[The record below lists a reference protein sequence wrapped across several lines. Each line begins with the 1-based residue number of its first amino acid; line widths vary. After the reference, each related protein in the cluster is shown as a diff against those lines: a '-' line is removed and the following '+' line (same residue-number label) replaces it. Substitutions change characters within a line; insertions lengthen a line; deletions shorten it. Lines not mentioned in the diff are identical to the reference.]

1 MRLGLKERPAAGA
14 AGFPLLKVSR
24 GTGPLKACPS
34 LFPPPVAQGRTTAAE
49 QTTPVYF
56 PDQSC
61 GKYGHSPE
69 TFKSQKRII
78 QILPLLHTN
87 PISKPRLV
95 TRTRVSF
102 DFFFFLNEILTLGKA
117 GRFYKDVALQEG
129 HTRRGTCEAVWERS
143 SGTGA
148 LQVDPGPVSNI

>member
-1 MRLGLKERPAAGA
+1 MQR
-14 AGFPLLKVSR
+14 GFPLLKVSR
-24 GTGPLKACPS
+24 GTGPLQASPS
-34 LFPPPVAQGRTTAAE
+34 LFPPPVAQGRTTAVE

-69 TFKSQKRII
+69 TLKSQKRII
-78 QILPLLHTN
+78 QILPLLRHQPNLQTSAGN
-87 PISKPRLV
+87 TYSGFF
-95 TRTRVSF
+95 S
-102 DFFFFLNEILTLGKA
+102 FFFFLNEILTQGKA